1 MSSPAMLNGKNAV
14 VTGGSS
20 GIGLAIA
27 QSLIEAGAK
36 VMITGRN
43 KERLNEAVAKLGDNA
58 FGLAMDVS
66 KEDDVEGLLQ
76 TAQSQLGPI
85 DTLVNNAGIS
95 PWFTRSEKV
104 ELSEW
109 QAIIDVNLTGVFL
122 CTRIFGSE
130 MLERGKGSIIN
141 ITSVGAHAGLSR
153 QVAYCAA
160 KAGVE
165 GMTRSLTKDWAS
177 RGVRVNNVAPGYV
190 RTKMTAGFVDND
202 ALRAD
207 LLQTTPMDRLGE
219 GAEIA
224 SAVVYLASDAASYV
238 CGTTIAVDGGW
249 VAT

>member
-1 MSSPAMLNGKNAV
+1 MSSSAILDGKNAV

-20 GIGLAIA
+20 GIGFAIA
-27 QSLIEAGAK
+27 RGLIEAGAK

-43 KERLNEAVAKLGDNA
+43 KESLDKAVVELGENS
-58 FGLAMDVS
+58 FGFAMDVS
-66 KEDDVEGLLQ
+66 KEADVEALMKAAQ
-76 TAQSQLGPI
+76 TQIGPI
-85 DTLVNNAGIS
+85 EILVNNAGIS

-109 QAIIDVNLTGVFL
+109 QTIIDVNLTGVFL
-122 CTRIFGSE
+122 CTRIFGRK
-130 MLERGKGSIIN
+130 MLEGGKGSIIN
-141 ITSVGAHAGLSR
+141 ITSVGARAGLSR
-153 QVAYCAA
+153 QLAYCAA

-177 RGVRVNNVAPGYV
+177 QGVRVNNVAPGYV

-207 LLQTTPMDRLGE
+207 LLQATPMDRLGE